1 MKTIEE
7 FKKNAKT
14 KKRSKLT
21 KFKNEIIE
29 LESLDYS
36 HTSIVSFLAQNG
48 VKTTQQNVS
57 YFLKKCKKNVRKEVG
72 TSTEE
77 KEKKEP
83 MAKDKIEAIH
93 DRFKHLL

>member
-14 KKRSKLT
+14 KKSSKLT

-57 YFLKKCKKNVRKEVG
+57 YFLKKYKKNVRKEVSP
-72 TSTEE
+72 ST
-77 KEKKEP
+77 EKKEP
-83 MAKDKIEAIH
+83 MPKDKIEAMH
-93 DRFKHLL
+93 DRFKHLLG